1 MDVLEYTTR
10 LWKNLANYIQKY
22 KKRGKE
28 KSFVIIEDYNGGH

>member
-22 KKRGKE
+22 KKEGK
-28 KSFVIIEDYNGGH
+28 KIFVT

>member
-10 LWKNLANYIQKY
+10 LWKTWRIYIQKY

-28 KSFVIIEDYNGGH
+28 KSFVT